1 MSAVRAERDSLQE
14 YLEAVLTSTQRERVL
29 LLSFN
34 QWEIATCTVGEVAVT
49 LHEMGT
55 QPLVGLWANDTPAKD
70 VGWTTSRTLARALL
84 SPTRDERLRRA
95 LRRAGIPRESFVRP
109 PLHPWRP
116 AGPLPPV
123 DKLYRTTIRALEYR
137 GGEVGRAILQVTPDR
152 NTPVTD
158 EHQWPRAW
166 VESAVTSF
174 AWVYDQTE
182 ALIREHRA
190 TAAMVFNGR
199 FLHDAAVAAA
209 AGHAGLPVLAYDFG
223 GNDTD
228 FDLTIDDTHD
238 WSALQGRI
246 RDLYDRWDPQE
257 RDALG
262 SRWFEERR
270 THADPRNTLF
280 VESQTIGSGIAKPEG
295 KRLVAYFSSSGD
307 EISELDLEWGDYFY
321 GQEGALAA
329 VAEACRSLPET
340 MLLVRTHPHKRMKPE
355 RDVRDWHKAVEAAAP
370 EIHLDEFSD
379 IDSYTLM
386 RQADVVVTYG
396 STTGVEAGY
405 AKRPVIVMGP
415 SAYDE
420 LGCAV
425 RVKTLEQLRAVLA
438 NPEPGQWQGAVAYGL
453 MMLRRGFTYQ
463 HCRLE
468 RAKIWTLRGAKVT
481 DSANLILKLSHWWV
495 TRKRQA
501 LLVPRSS
508 NGKQR
513 GPETL
518 KPKTSGVDV

>member
-1 MSAVRAERDSLQE
+1 MSVVQAERESLQR
-14 YLEAVLTSTQRERVL
+14 YLESVLTPAQRERVL

-34 QWEIATCTVGEVAVT
+34 QWEIATCTVGEIAMT
-49 LHEMGT
+49 LHEMGAR
-55 QPLVGLWANDTPAKD
+55 PLVGLWANDTPVKD
-70 VGWTTSRTLARALL
+70 VGWTTSRALSRALL
-84 SPTRDERLRRA
+84 SPTRDDRLQRA
-95 LRRAGIPRESFVRP
+95 LRKAGVPRESFIRP
-109 PLHPWRP
+109 PLHHWRS
-116 AGPLPPV
+116 AAPLPPV
-123 DKLYRTTIRALEYR
+123 THLHRTAIRGLEYR
-137 GGEVGRAILQVTPDR
+137 GGGVGRAILQVHPDR

-174 AWVYDQTE
+174 AWVYDQ
-182 ALIREHRA
+182 ADAVIRDYGA

-199 FLHDAAVAAA
+199 FLHDAAVASAA
-209 AGHAGLPVLAYDFG
+209 QHTGLPVLSYDFG

-238 WSALQGRI
+238 WAALQGRML
-246 RDLYDRWDPQE
+246 DMYAGWDPQE

-270 THADPRNTLF
+270 AHVDPRNTVF
-280 VESQTIGSGIAKPEG
+280 VESQIVGTGIDKPEG

-307 EISELDLEWGDYFY
+307 EISELDLDWGDYFY

-329 VAEACRSLPET
+329 VAEACRSLPDT
-340 MLLVRTHPHKRMKPE
+340 MLLVRTHPHKRMKPT
-355 RDVRDWHKAVEAAAP
+355 RDVRDWHDAVKAAAP
-370 EIHLDEFSD
+370 DLHLDEFSE

-396 STTGVEAGY
+396 STTGVEAAY

-425 RVKTLEQLRAVLA
+425 RVTSAEQLRATLA
-438 NPEPGQWQGAVAYGL
+438 GAEPGRWEGAVSYGL
-453 MMLRRGFTYQ
+453 MMLRRGFSYRYVSPTGDKVWELSGTTIRDSGSLVLKASDWIARRQRAAIAQ
-463 HCRLE
+463 H
-468 RAKIWTLRGAKVT
+468 
-481 DSANLILKLSHWWV
+481 
-495 TRKRQA
+495 
-501 LLVPRSS
+501 
-508 NGKQR
+508 
-513 GPETL
+513 
-518 KPKTSGVDV
+518 